1 MAIDQVPINNSS
13 FVKLSKSNIK
23 YRKYSTLNI
32 VGTYSCYNQIVVILR
47 AWLQLFYKE
56 YDWSKNLDINHQLT
70 YLGPTLHDSIS
81 FSRSDI

>member
-56 YDWSKNLDINHQLT
+56 YDRSKNLDIKEVVVSPT
-70 YLGPTLHDSIS
+70 YLPRPNSP
-81 FSRSDI
+81 R